1 MLEAKLK
8 KLINVLNKARAE
20 KDFETIKKVTHW
32 LATQLPKIDQSK
44 HIDAIQA
51 LKCAY
56 ELAHDTVA
64 AEAEQVSQQMGVLN
78 QNKTRKR
85 AYAQMQIATQQQ
97 IGIQKPITT
106 QRGPL

>member
-8 KLINVLNKARAE
+8 KLIKVLNKARAE
-20 KDFETIKKVTHW
+20 KDFETIQKVTHL

-44 HIDAIQA
+44 HIDVIQV

-56 ELAHDTVA
+56 ELAHDTVS
-64 AEAEQVSQQMGVLN
+64 AEAKQVSQQMGLLN

-85 AYAQMQIATQQQ
+85 AYAKMQIATQQQ
-97 IGIQKPITT
+97 IGIHKPSTI
-106 QRGPL
+106 QRGSL